1 MKILRHHIDTYG
13 TGGDGVLFRTAMGR
27 PYAPDTY
34 YRVWQGARALG
45 MSPGVRVTP
54 VAARPYDLRH
64 GGVTLWLNSGVP
76 APEVA
81 RRAGHSVDVL
91 LKIYAGCIDD
101 GTEEANGRIERLLS
115 E

>member
-1 MKILRHHIDTYG
+1 MFG
-13 TGGDGVLFRTAMGR
+13 VGADGALFRTATGGR
-27 PYAPDTY
+27 YTN
-34 YRVWQGARALG
+34 GACCRTWAKARQFALTPQQAT
-45 MSPGVRVTP
+45 SPLAR
-54 VAARPYDLRH
+54 RPYDLRH

-101 GTEEANGRIERLLS
+101 EADTDNLKIDQALGR
-115 E
+115 